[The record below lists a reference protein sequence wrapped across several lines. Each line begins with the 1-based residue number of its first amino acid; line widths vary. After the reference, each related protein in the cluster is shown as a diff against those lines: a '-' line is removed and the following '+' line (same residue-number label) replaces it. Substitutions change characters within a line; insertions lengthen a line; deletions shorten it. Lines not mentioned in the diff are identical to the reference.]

1 MADKANGNLADKAE
15 QVAEE
20 AGKSAAEIG
29 RELHH
34 HAENAK
40 SDMVKTLYEAAKL
53 LRKQTRDAGANK
65 DVLERVDDVA
75 TGFEKA
81 ATYLKRNSYGA
92 MGEDAVRTVKT
103 YPLQTMAVIF
113 VVGVLIGL
121 LLRGGHAEDD
131 RPAKGE
137 YRNGSR

>member
-1 MADKANGNLADKAE
+1 MADKTNGNLADKAE

-20 AGKSAAEIG
+20 SSKTAAEIG
-29 RELHH
+29 RELNH

-40 SDMVKTLYEAAKL
+40 SDMVKALYEAAKL
-53 LRKQTRDAGANK
+53 LRKQTRDAGVNQ
-65 DVLERVDDVA
+65 DVQARVDDVA

-81 ATYLKRNSYGA
+81 ATYLKRNSYSD

-113 VVGVLIGL
+113 VIGVFIGL
-121 LLRGGHAEDD
+121 LLRGGQSDENRAA
-131 RPAKGE
+131 RE